1 MNYVKKIKY
10 MLYLKCKESKEKY
23 MNKENDILATAKITS
38 KGQITIP
45 KIVRNALK
53 LEEGDSVLF
62 LVDSKNDIKIVNK
75 KDCSIKTE
83 KNKEELIV
91 KRGKNNE

>member
-1 MNYVKKIKY
+1 
-10 MLYLKCKESKEKY
+10 
-23 MNKENDILATAKITS
+23 MNKENDILATAKTTS

-62 LVDSKNDIKIVNK
+62 LVDSKNVIKIVNK

-83 KNKEELIV
+83 KNTEQLVV

>member
-1 MNYVKKIKY
+1 
-10 MLYLKCKESKEKY
+10 

-45 KIVRNALK
+45 KIVRNELK

-62 LVDSKNDIKIVNK
+62 FVDSKNDIKIVNK

-83 KNKEELIV
+83 KNMEQLVV

>member
-1 MNYVKKIKY
+1 
-10 MLYLKCKESKEKY
+10 
-23 MNKENDILATAKITS
+23 MNKENDILATAKTTS

-45 KIVRNALK
+45 KIVRNALN

-62 LVDSKNDIKIVNK
+62 FVDSKNDIKIVNK

-83 KNKEELIV
+83 EITELLLA

>member
-1 MNYVKKIKY
+1 
-10 MLYLKCKESKEKY
+10 

>member
-1 MNYVKKIKY
+1 
-10 MLYLKCKESKEKY
+10 

-62 LVDSKNDIKIVNK
+62 W
-75 KDCSIKTE
+75 
-83 KNKEELIV
+83 
-91 KRGKNNE
+91 

>member
-1 MNYVKKIKY
+1 M
-10 MLYLKCKESKEKY
+10 S
-23 MNKENDILATAKITS
+23 KENDILATAKITS

-45 KIVRNALK
+45 KIVRNSLK

-62 LVDSKNDIKIVNK
+62 FIDSKNDIKILNK

-83 KNKEELIV
+83 KNTEQLVV